1 MSKVIHMDADGVDLL
16 DCGHFTSLPTTEIDF
31 YPEGTEVDCP
41 TCADLIEKDNEI
53 QSLKDKLQRA
63 EGKIEEMVEFQKK
76 YMSFD
81 LSKGD
86 SERAKNYWRN
96 HE

>member
-1 MSKVIHMDADGVDLL
+1 MSKVFIAKVYKERGQRVIIYSDGHSNVCAFFEGDPE
-16 DCGHFTSLPTTEIDF
+16 PTPGD
-31 YPEGTEVDCP
+31 EVVCP

-86 SERAKNYWRN
+86 CE
-96 HE
+96 

>member
-1 MSKVIHMDADGVDLL
+1 MSKALSIHRGARIARM
-16 DCGHFTSLPTTEIDF
+16 DCGHTIDRIRPFTWD
-31 YPEGTEVDCP
+31 YGDEVVCP

-86 SERAKNYWRN
+86 CE
-96 HE
+96 

>member
-1 MSKVIHMDADGVDLL
+1 MSRIKEWTDDHYIAVVDCNHLYQ
-16 DCGHFTSLPTTEIDF
+16 IDDDHIWRI
-31 YPEGTEVDCP
+31 GDEVVCP

-86 SERAKNYWRN
+86 SE
-96 HE
+96 